1 MQISE
6 TFFFDLDGPILDV
19 STKYYQIYVDI
30 VKELGG
36 TPISKESYWH
46 NKRNKV
52 PELKNLIA
60 SDLHPDTLSYYQITR
75 KERIETNAYLTYDK
89 VWPELL
95 LYIPNSPLRGK
106 LTLVT
111 FRKIPRTLKKELC
124 DLGISSWFKDVLS
137 TNGDVN
143 HRDRHEGKVNLI
155 RDHYKSDLNGF
166 FIGDT
171 ETDIR
176 AGKALG
182 LKSIAVTFG
191 IRNADIL
198 MREEP
203 DIILNS
209 PAALV
214 NWVKTYF

>member
-30 VKELGG
+30 VKELSG
-36 TPISKESYWH
+36 TPISKEAYWQ

-52 PELKNLIA
+52 PESTTLIA
-60 SDLHPDTLSYYQITR
+60 SDLHLDALSYYQITR

-111 FRKIPRTLKKELC
+111 FRKNPRTLKKELC

-137 TNGDVN
+137 INGDVN

-155 RDHYKSDLNGF
+155 RDYYNKDLNGF

-214 NWVKTYF
+214 NWVKTYS

>member
-1 MQISE
+1 MKISE
-6 TFFFDLDGPILDV
+6 KLFSDLDGPILDV

-30 VKELGG
+30 VKELSG
-36 TPISKESYWH
+36 TPISKEAYWQ

-52 PELKNLIA
+52 PESTTLIA
-60 SDLHPDTLSYYQITR
+60 SDLDPDDLSYYQKIR
-75 KERIETNAYLTYDK
+75 KEKIETNAYLTYDK

-95 LYIPNSPLRGK
+95 LYISNSPLRGK
-106 LTLVT
+106 ITLVT
-111 FRKIPRTLKKELC
+111 FRKNPRTLKKELC

-137 TNGDVN
+137 INGDVN

-155 RDHYKSDLNGF
+155 RDHYKKDLNGF

-176 AGKALG
+176 AGKVLG

-214 NWVKTYF
+214 NWVKTYS